1 MTEMRPEPVKSQIAE
16 MLGIDYPII
25 QAPMGWIARS
35 QLASAVSNAGGLGII
50 ETSSGELDEI
60 KHEIALMKTLT
71 DRPFGVNI
79 AQAFVRDPQIAD
91 FVVEQGVKFVTTSA
105 GDPTKYTKK
114 LKDAGLTVFHVVP
127 TLAAALKAVEAGVDG
142 LVVEGGEGGGFKNP
156 RDVASM
162 VLLPL
167 VAENVGVPIVA
178 AGGITDGYGMAAAFA
193 LGAGAVQMGTRMVA
207 ALESPVHDNWKN
219 AIVGAA
225 ETDTVF
231 LNRFGKPGL
240 RALRT
245 ERTTRLERED
255 QVGMDQFAGVK
266 QVYFDGDLEAGIALT
281 GQVAG
286 RITDVA
292 PVQDIIWGTV
302 RQFRER
308 VGVLERLR

>member
-1 MTEMRPEPVKSQIAE
+1 MNEARPAPVKSRVAE
-16 MLGIDYPII
+16 MLGVDFPVI

-50 ETSSGELDEI
+50 ETSSGELDAI
-60 KHEIALMKTLT
+60 KHEIEKMRTLT
-71 DRPFGVNI
+71 DKPFGVNI

-105 GDPTKYTKK
+105 GDPTKYTQK
-114 LKDAGLTVFHVVP
+114 LKSAGLTVFHVVP
-127 TLAAALKAVEAGVDG
+127 TLAAALKAVDAGVDG

-167 VAENVGVPIVA
+167 VAENVNVPIVA

-193 LGAGAVQMGTRMVA
+193 LGAEAVQMGTRMVA

-219 AIVGAA
+219 AIVNAA

-231 LNRFGKPGL
+231 LNRFGRPGL

-245 ERTTRLERED
+245 ERTTRLEHED
-255 QVGMDQFAGVK
+255 QVGMDQFAGTQ
-266 QVYFDGDLEAGIALT
+266 QVYFGGDLEAGIALT

-302 RQFRER
+302 REFRER